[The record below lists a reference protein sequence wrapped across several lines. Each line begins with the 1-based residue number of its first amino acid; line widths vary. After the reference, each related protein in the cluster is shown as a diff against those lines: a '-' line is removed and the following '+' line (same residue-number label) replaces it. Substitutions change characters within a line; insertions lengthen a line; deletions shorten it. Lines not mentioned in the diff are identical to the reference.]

1 MPDEKDESIGL
12 SNMRESPL
20 SAIFVAFRHGMLLTA
35 MRLFLH
41 LIHFGRCFRVSKRLL
56 LKLRFSGERFAFQTR
71 EGLAAKRPVL
81 GAIVIVIRSGI
92 WPVLLSFLIV
102 VVVYWFQ
109 FTITL
114 PLVFRYIVES
124 LAPKQVNWFTG
135 PDGTT
140 YITLLTTIAGTT
152 GVFLALYFTTLSMVA
167 ISYSEP
173 QQREIRN
180 LVIENAI
187 SRGYISLLAHLGA
200 ICLFGLGFLAVGFPP
215 SLLLMVYVLLV
226 AGIAIFSFF
235 VLGHHIFQLLDPRD
249 LTSRPAANFL
259 KCLKNATISGTRW
272 EQIAFQRYF
281 REQAL
286 YELHRIECLTEFAFV
301 NPASGEIIRDL
312 CISLLNLL
320 SEYISDSRK
329 IPSLSMWFPRKRVFQ
344 EWGFT
349 SSIQT
354 DIAMRTGTTPQPE
367 EVPDYLFV
375 CKSISRMVRRSLE
388 GFLDRKDYSE
398 LTAVLFKVYQVSGK
412 LGENLAI
419 EEAQHLLREVRDV
432 LFSDE
437 NGLRV
442 IEKNDRAQAMSIAS
456 IYGTC
461 LLNLAISASQSLES
475 RSVEEILTAY
485 MDLKSRGAK
494 QLYHHGHPRE
504 ILRHLEEFHQRL
516 LFEQKTEGKICS
528 SDWFLVEH
536 VARRYADYI
545 WGMSEQLVSS
555 LNEYYIEPIEGL
567 MKLGVVW
574 TTAELLR
581 SSIET
586 IKKIGF
592 RITAMA
598 KLHEKLSAH
607 AVTKEDWR
615 PTDYTMLA
623 KKLKG
628 MEGELLQKV
637 AHIGPQLA
645 SGVDVGEVPDYA
657 GIFRAYIGDAL
668 VSKMATQEV
677 NRFELLFDGF
687 FKTTLEIVEHHIKKK
702 DNHFLKPHTKIA
714 FDTTLDLLDLSGLA
728 LLFSELHGSSFF
740 DIVKKEWDAYFGEC
754 PDGKLAIEFFYGSIS
769 MALQLPV
776 LSPSGTGRFNWE
788 RSFIRAMANAGFD
801 IEGRM
806 AQWQGEEKA
815 RTEHTSRIIQSI
827 YPHMG
832 MMFEHPYDYFAAFY
846 LSGRPETAGIDLPDS
861 AKNCKE
867 DVERESRR
875 RQEETGI

>member
-1 MPDEKDESIGL
+1 MPDEKDERIGL

-20 SAIFVAFRHGMLLTA
+20 SAIFMAFRHGMLLTA
-35 MRLFLH
+35 MRLLLH
-41 LIHFGRCFRVSKRLL
+41 LISFGRCFRVSKQLL
-56 LKLRFSGERFAFQTR
+56 LKLRFSGERFAFQAR

-114 PLVFRYIVES
+114 PPALRYIVES
-124 LAPKQVNWFTG
+124 LAPKQLNN
-135 PDGTT
+135 TT
-140 YITLLTTIAGTT
+140 YITLLTTVAGMT
-152 GVFLALYFTTLSMVA
+152 GVFLALYFTTLSLVA

-180 LVIENAI
+180 LVIGNAV
-187 SRGYISLLAHLGA
+187 SRGYIFLLAHLGA
-200 ICLFGLGFLAVGFPP
+200 ICLFGLAFLAVGFPP
-215 SLLLMVYVLLV
+215 SVLLMIYVLLV

-235 VLGHHIFQLLDPRD
+235 LLGRHMFQFLDPRE
-249 LTSRPAANFL
+249 LVRTPAANFL
-259 KCLKNATISGTRW
+259 KSVRNATVLGSRW
-272 EQIAFQRYF
+272 EQTAFQHHF
-281 REQAL
+281 RKQAL
-286 YELHRIECLTEFAFV
+286 HELYKLEYLTEFALLK
-301 NPASGEIIRDL
+301 PASGEIVRDL
-312 CISLLNLL
+312 CIYLLDLL
-320 SEYISDSRK
+320 SGCISYSRK
-329 IPSLSMWFPRKRVFQ
+329 IPSLSMWFPRKSVFQ

-354 DIAMRTGTTPQPE
+354 DIALRTGTTPQPE

-375 CKSISRMVRRSLE
+375 CKPISRMVRRSLE

-412 LGENLAI
+412 LGESLAI
-419 EEAQHLLREVRDV
+419 EEARHLLGEIRDV
-432 LFSDE
+432 LFSDD

-442 IEKNDRAQAMSIAS
+442 VETIDRVQAMSIAS

-461 LLNLAISASQSLES
+461 LLNLAISASQNLES
-475 RSVEEILTAY
+475 RSVDDILATST
-485 MDLKSRGAK
+485 DLKNRSTER
-494 QLYHHGHPRE
+494 LYHRDHPRE
-504 ILRHLEEFHQRL
+504 VLRHLEEFHQRL
-516 LFEQKTEGKICS
+516 LFEQKTEGRICS
-528 SDWFLVEH
+528 SDWFLGEH

-545 WGMSEQLVSS
+545 WGMSEQLVQCVTDIC
-555 LNEYYIEPIEGL
+555 LKPIEKL
-567 MKLGVVW
+567 MKTNVLW
-574 TTAELLR
+574 ANAELLR

-586 IKKIGF
+586 TKKVKF
-592 RITAMA
+592 RITALS
-598 KLHEKLSAH
+598 KLYQKLTMYQ
-607 AVTKEDWR
+607 VTKEDWINAEFV
-615 PTDYTMLA
+615 MLEQ
-623 KKLKG
+623 KLQSV
-628 MEGELLQKV
+628 ESELLDNV
-637 AHIGPQLA
+637 AQIAHKLTFA
-645 SGVDVGEVPDYA
+645 TDVGEFPDYA
-657 GIFRAYIGDAL
+657 GIFRAYLGDAL
-668 VSKMATQEV
+668 ISRMEKQDV
-677 NRFELLFDGF
+677 NQFETLFAGL
-687 FKTTLEIVEHHIKKK
+687 FKTTFKVASRHILKK
-702 DNHFLKPHTKIA
+702 DEHFSKPHKKIA
-714 FDTTLDLLDLSGLA
+714 FDTVLDLLDLSGIA

-776 LSPSGTGRFNWE
+776 LSPSGTERFNWE

-832 MMFEHPYDYFAAFY
+832 MMFEHPYDDFAAFY
-846 LSGRPETAGIDLPDS
+846 LSERPEAGGIDLPDS
-861 AKNCKE
+861 AKNRKE
-867 DVERESRR
+867 DVEREMRR
-875 RQEETGI
+875 RQEETRI